1 MARLAQPG
9 PRASQPVEA
18 GRRAYGGCNSS
29 SSFDFHAALLGFDL
43 SSDVKAG
50 ENRGHKLKHD
60 FVVLALANGAA
71 RASGDAALATLTL
84 NPNLKSV
91 PKRLGIAA
99 WVTTFRNLQPVQAV
113 GGWLSST
120 NQVL

>member
-1 MARLAQPG
+1 MLTARSEDGNHWTLHFQP
-9 PRASQPVEA
+9 A
-18 GRRAYGGCNSS
+18 GKSESS
-29 SSFDFHAALLGFDL
+29 SYQFHAVLLGFDL
-43 SSDVKAG
+43 NSDVKSG

-71 RASGDAALATLTL
+71 KSSGDATLATITLT
-84 NPNLKSV
+84 PKFKSA
-91 PKRLGIAA
+91 PKRLAIAA
-99 WVTTFRNLQPVQAV
+99 WVTPSRGLQPVQAV